1 MDIESRHVFSGDSQT
16 GWGKGKSTLTL
27 TDLSS
32 CSHSSGIKGY
42 SHSIYRGN
50 QEGVFFKPNQGT
62 HQETNFD
69 FTPYSPPTE
78 KRVLKHKFT
87 PITTWFSA
95 LSCMPTC
102 FLHFLITGVKW
113 LSFLPTVPCKA
124 HCLSSLIPFI
134 WCLSQLCI
142 WPRYLWLLPF
152 YYYFPYLWDIFNFS
166 NLKHLKIK
174 K

>member
-1 MDIESRHVFSGDSQT
+1 MYLLDIGKWGGGRASLLLPLLICLLAPTAQGSRAT
-16 GWGKGKSTLTL
+16 PIPL
-27 TDLSS
+27 
-32 CSHSSGIKGY
+32 
-42 SHSIYRGN
+42 YRGN

-78 KRVLKHKFT
+78 KRVIKHKFT
-87 PITTWFSA
+87 PITTWFST
-95 LSCMPTC
+95 LSFMPSC
-102 FLHFLITGVKW
+102 FLHFLVTGVKR

-134 WCLSQLCI
+134 WCLSKFRI
-142 WPRYLWLLPF
+142 WPRCLWLLPF

-166 NLKHLKIK
+166 NLEYLKIK